1 MLTVNTLNFC
11 PFAMCRD
18 GLPQQLSYD
27 MAIVDQKPEPP
38 VLIAVPN
45 TIDSGGIDIYH
56 LPSENRA
63 AVINS
68 DRDITTGMVMSLNI
82 QAETTRVQ
90 VIAGYESGH
99 TMVFVQNDPGAE
111 FQKLYSAQPHTQPIL
126 SVAIFPLGDFYA
138 TSAADAIVAKHPLP
152 AAKSIWKTEL
162 KPLKVNQ
169 TKHSGQQGLQIR
181 SDGKIFATAGW
192 DGRIRVYSGK
202 TLRELAVLK
211 WHRSGCYATAFAEII
226 EPFVDCQPEEVTIKE
241 EAIEEDKS
249 VIQRSSAVSTVQ
261 KRRDQKA
268 QSTHWLAAAS
278 KDGKISIWD
287 IF

>member
-1 MLTVNTLNFC
+1 
-11 PFAMCRD
+11 MCRD

-27 MAIVDQKPEPP
+27 IAIVDQKPEPP
-38 VLIAVPN
+38 ILIAVPN
-45 TIDSGGIDIYH
+45 TVDSGGIDIYH

-68 DRDITTGMVMSLNI
+68 DRDITTGMVMSLNV
-82 QAETTRVQ
+82 QAETTRIQ
-90 VIAGYESGH
+90 VVAGYESGH

-111 FQKLYSAQPHTQPIL
+111 FQKLYSAKPHTQPIL
-126 SVAIFPLGDFYA
+126 SVAIFPSGDFYA

-162 KPLKVNQ
+162 RPLKVNQ
-169 TKHSGQQGLQIR
+169 TKHSGQQGLQVR

-211 WHRSGCYATAFAEII
+211 WHKSGCYATAFAEII
-226 EPFVDCQPEEVTIKE
+226 ESSVNLKSEEVIIKE

-249 VIQRSSAVSTVQ
+249 VVQRSSA
-261 KRRDQKA
+261 
-268 QSTHWLAAAS
+268 
-278 KDGKISIWD
+278 
-287 IF
+287 

>member
-1 MLTVNTLNFC
+1 
-11 PFAMCRD
+11 MCRD
-18 GLPQQLSYD
+18 GLPQQMSYG
-27 MAIVDQKPEPP
+27 MTIEDQKPEPP
-38 VLIAVPN
+38 ILIAVPN
-45 TIDSGGIDIYH
+45 SIDSGGIDIYH

-68 DRDITTGMVMSLNI
+68 DRDITTGMVMSLSI
-82 QAETTRVQ
+82 QAETTRIQ

-111 FQKLYSAQPHTQPIL
+111 FQKLYSAKPHTQPIL
-126 SVAIFPLGDFYA
+126 AVAIFPSGDFYA

-152 AAKSIWKTEL
+152 AATSIWKTEL
-162 KPLKVNQ
+162 RPIKVNQ

-181 SDGKIFATAGW
+181 SDGKLFATAGW
-192 DGRIRVYSGK
+192 DSRIRVYSGK

-211 WHRSGCYATAFAEII
+211 WHKSGCYATAFAEII
-226 EPFVDCQPEEVTIKE
+226 EPSNNLKLEEVTIKE
-241 EAIEEDKS
+241 EPIEEDKS
-249 VIQRSSAVSTVQ
+249 VVRRSSAVTTVQ

-268 QSTHWLAAAS
+268 RSTHWLVAAS
-278 KDGKISIWD
+278 KDGKISLWD